1 MTSGSA
7 AEASPG
13 TEPARNIALV
23 ANPVAG
29 KGRARALADRVA
41 ARLAA
46 AGADVTPLAGG
57 SAEESL

>member
-7 AEASPG
+7 AGTAPG
-13 TEPARNIALV
+13 TEPAGRIALV

-29 KGRARALADRVA
+29 KGRAGALVDRVT

-46 AGADVTPLAGG
+46 AGADR
-57 SAEESL
+57 